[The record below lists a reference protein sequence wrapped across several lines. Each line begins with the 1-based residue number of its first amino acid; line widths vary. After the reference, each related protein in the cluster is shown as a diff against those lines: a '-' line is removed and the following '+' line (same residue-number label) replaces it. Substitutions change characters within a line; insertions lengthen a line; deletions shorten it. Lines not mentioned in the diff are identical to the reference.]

1 MKDLKVATWN
11 ISGINGKPFEF
22 ENKKDYPKFFEHVDS
37 FGKDNESKGNEIINT
52 IIGENLK
59 IPEILKVRLKN
70 SESTGFLLIKTIAEY
85 FTHNKQEKNNRDI
98 SGIERYIGKRPTI
111 LNASQNT
118 DGNYWSNL
126 FSYLE
131 NYGPPKGDKLTE
143 NQKDIMLLYEVV
155 VYHII
160 TTYTGWEDV
169 RSGIDRSKNRNAQ
182 IYEYI
187 NGVDADI
194 MFLQEANTSDLNM
207 KIVDK
212 TLFKAPYPGNQT
224 SCILISNTFN
234 VQNISDECVALA
246 QAKIEAINENIE
258 TTNKNI
264 DKKKS
269 KIKFASQDLV
279 VVTAEKN
286 DKKYIL
292 ASFHGDSTGAATNAV
307 VDVVCEIK
315 NKKYPEH
322 NLIFGL
328 DANSSGSELTYEA
341 FNDNLD
347 KNKIISTMPF
357 SKNFTDYQKENY
369 ERDHWTTYKTRTLLQ
384 TQIYK
389 AGKSDQS
396 VKDYILIDN
405 TNRFGITK
413 RVNTSDNKGIGFA
426 TPDIQIPN
434 NMFPADHLIVYSY
447 VIEPETGPVS
457 PATNSTKLLAGFA
470 FIPFFKKYSLN
481 ILIGLI
487 VVVLLCLVVWS
498 VEHNTVAYNDDFN
511 YDAVLRLTT
520 CRSYF

>member
-52 IIGENLK
+52 IIGENLQ
-59 IPEILKVRLKN
+59 IPEILKERLKSN
-70 SESTGFLLIKTIAEY
+70 TTTSPLLNYSIDEY
-85 FTHNKQEKNNRDI
+85 FTHNKQKENNRDI
-98 SGIERYIGKRPTI
+98 SGIERYIGERPTI
-111 LNASQNT
+111 LNASQNIN
-118 DGNYWSNL
+118 GNYWSNL

-131 NYGPPKGDKLTE
+131 NYDPSKGDKLTE

-160 TTYTGWEDV
+160 TTYPGWEDV
-169 RSGIDRSKNRNAQ
+169 RSGIDRSKNRDEQ
-182 IYEYI
+182 ITQYI

-207 KIVDK
+207 EIAGK
-212 TLFKAPYPGNQT
+212 TLFKATYPVNQT

-234 VQNISDECVALA
+234 NVKNISDECVALA
-246 QAKIEAINENIE
+246 QSKIKE
-258 TTNKNI
+258 I
-264 DKKKS
+264 DEKS

-286 DKKYIL
+286 GKKYIL

-307 VDVVCEIK
+307 VDAVCEIK
-315 NKKYPEH
+315 NTKYPNH

-328 DANSSGSELTYEA
+328 DANSNGSDLTYEA

-357 SKNFTDYQKENY
+357 KNLNDNQKKDYT
-369 ERDHWTTYKTRTLLQ
+369 RDHWTTYKTRTLLQ

-389 AGKSDQS
+389 AGKPDQS

-405 TNRFGITK
+405 TNMFGITT
-413 RVNTSDNKGIGFA
+413 RVNISGFYGIGF
-426 TPDIQIPN
+426 DISDSQIPN
-434 NMFPADHLIVYSY
+434 NIFPADHLIVYSY
-447 VIEPETGPVS
+447 VIEPKTGPIS

-470 FIPFFKKYSLN
+470 FIHFFKKYSLN

-487 VVVLLCLVVWS
+487 VIVLLCLVVWS

-511 YDAVLRLTT
+511 YDDVLRLTT

>member
-1 MKDLKVATWN
+1 MKNLKVATWN
-11 ISGINGKPFEF
+11 ISGINSKPFEF
-22 ENKKDYPKFFEHVDS
+22 ENKKDYPEFFEHVDS
-37 FGKDNESKGNEIINT
+37 FGKGNESKGNEIINT
-52 IIGENLK
+52 IIEKNLQ
-59 IPEILKVRLKN
+59 IPEILKLRLKN
-70 SESTGFLLIKTIAEY
+70 SEATGPLLNYSIADY
-85 FTHNKQEKNNRDI
+85 FTYYKKEENIRGI
-98 SGIERYIGKRPTI
+98 SGIERYVGERPTI
-111 LNASQNT
+111 LNASQNI
-118 DGNYWSNL
+118 DGNYWGNL
-126 FSYLE
+126 FSYLDT
-131 NYGPPKGDKLTE
+131 YDPPKGNKLTE

-160 TTYTGWEDV
+160 TTYPGWEDV
-169 RSGIDRSKNRNAQ
+169 RRGIDRSQNRDAQ

-207 KIVDK
+207 EIVGK
-212 TLFKAPYPGNQT
+212 TLFKATYPGNQT

-234 VQNISDECVALA
+234 NVKNISDECVALA
-246 QAKIEAINENIE
+246 QVKIEAINQNM
-258 TTNKNI
+258 
-264 DKKKS
+264 DKTKP

-307 VDVVCEIK
+307 VDAVCEIK
-315 NKKYPEH
+315 NTKYPNH

-328 DANSSGSELTYEA
+328 DANSNGSDLTYEA
-341 FNDNLD
+341 FNDNLY

-357 SKNFTDYQKENY
+357 NNLDDNQKKDYA
-369 ERDHWTTYKTRTLLQ
+369 RDHWTTYKTRTLLQ

-389 AGKSDQS
+389 AGKPDQS

-405 TNRFGITK
+405 TNSFGITK
-413 RVNTSDNKGIGFA
+413 RVNTSDDNVIGFA

-447 VIEPETGPVS
+447 VIEPKTGPVS
-457 PATNSTKLLAGFA
+457 PSTNSTKLLAGFA

-498 VEHNTVAYNDDFN
+498 VEYNTVAYNDDFN

-520 CRSYF
+520 CRSYC

>member
-22 ENKKDYPKFFEHVDS
+22 ENKKDYPGFFDHVDS
-37 FGKDNESKGNEIINT
+37 FGKKDNESKGKEIIST
-52 IIGENLK
+52 IIEE
-59 IPEILKVRLKN
+59 IPETLKERLKN
-70 SESTGFLLIKTIAEY
+70 STSTGPLLNYSIAEY
-85 FTHNKQEKNNRDI
+85 FTHNKLTEHNRDI
-98 SGIERYIGKRPTI
+98 SGIERYIGERPTI
-111 LNASQNT
+111 LNASQNIN
-118 DGNYWSNL
+118 GNYWDKL

-131 NYGPPKGDKLTE
+131 KYAPPKGVKLTE

-160 TTYTGWEDV
+160 TTYLGWEDV
-169 RSGIDRSKNRNAQ
+169 RRGIDRSQNRNVQ

-207 KIVDK
+207 EIVGK
-212 TLFKAPYPGNQT
+212 TLFKATNPGNQT

-234 VQNISDECVALA
+234 NVKNISDECVALA
-246 QAKIEAINENIE
+246 QVKIEAINE
-258 TTNKNI
+258 
-264 DKKKS
+264 KS

-307 VDVVCEIK
+307 VDAVCEIK
-315 NKKYPEH
+315 NTKYPKH

-328 DANSSGSELTYEA
+328 DANSNGSDLTYEA

-347 KNKIISTMPF
+347 KNNIISTMPF
-357 SKNFTDYQKENY
+357 SKNLNEYQKKDY
-369 ERDHWTTYKTRTLLQ
+369 TRDHWTTYKTRTLLQ

-389 AGKSDQS
+389 AGNPDQS

-434 NMFPADHLIVYSY
+434 NMFPADHLIVYSDF
-447 VIEPETGPVS
+447 IEPETGPVS

>member
-11 ISGINGKPFEF
+11 ISGINSKPFEF

-37 FGKDNESKGNEIINT
+37 FGKDNESKGNKIINT
-52 IIGENLK
+52 IIEE
-59 IPEILKVRLKN
+59 IPETLKVRLKT
-70 SESTGFLLIKTIAEY
+70 SEATGTLLIKTIAEY
-85 FTHNKQEKNNRDI
+85 FTHNELTNHNRDI
-98 SGIERYIGKRPTI
+98 SGIERYIGERPTI
-111 LNASQNT
+111 LNASQNIN
-118 DGNYWSNL
+118 GNYWDNL

-131 NYGPPKGDKLTE
+131 KYGPPKGVKLTE

-160 TTYTGWEDV
+160 TTYPGWEAV
-169 RSGIDRSKNRNAQ
+169 RRGIDRSQNRNTQ

-207 KIVDK
+207 VIAGK
-212 TLFKAPYPGNQT
+212 TLFKATNPGNQT
-224 SCILISNTFN
+224 SCILISKTFN
-234 VQNISDECVALA
+234 NVKNISDECVALA
-246 QAKIEAINENIE
+246 QVKIEAINE
-258 TTNKNI
+258 
-264 DKKKS
+264 KS

-307 VDVVCEIK
+307 VDAVCEIK
-315 NKKYPEH
+315 KTNYPEH

-328 DANSSGSELTYEA
+328 DANSYCSDLTYEA
-341 FNDNLD
+341 FNDTLD

-357 SKNFTDYQKENY
+357 NNLDDNQKKDYT
-369 ERDHWTTYKTRTLLQ
+369 RDHWTTYKTRTLLQ

-389 AGKSDQS
+389 AGKPDQS

-405 TNRFGITK
+405 TNMFGITK
-413 RVNTSDNKGIGFA
+413 RFNKSDINGIGF
-426 TPDIQIPN
+426 DISDSQIPN
-434 NMFPADHLIVYSY
+434 NIFPADHLIVYSY

-470 FIPFFKKYSLN
+470 FIPFLKKYSFEIGMGLFVVF
-481 ILIGLI
+481 IICCLIWFI
-487 VVVLLCLVVWS
+487 IYVKNKNNENKVK
-498 VEHNTVAYNDDFN
+498 EQQ
-511 YDAVLRLTT
+511 RI
-520 CRSYF
+520 RQP